1 MHGGRP
7 STTSLGQSSQYIQAA
22 VYTCM
27 KTWFVHFGINYG
39 FLVNIHFEPTRPGTV
54 SQFFRQYQQWQGVL
68 GRLGADL
75 LQGPQMR
82 YSIM

>member
-1 MHGGRP
+1 
-7 STTSLGQSSQYIQAA
+7 
-22 VYTCM
+22 M